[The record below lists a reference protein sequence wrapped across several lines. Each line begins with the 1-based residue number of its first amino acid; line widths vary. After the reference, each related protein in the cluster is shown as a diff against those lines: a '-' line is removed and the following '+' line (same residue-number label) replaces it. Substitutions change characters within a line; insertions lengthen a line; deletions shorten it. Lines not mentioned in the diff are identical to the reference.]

1 MAAKFQKWVAL
12 CLFSLF
18 ISSIPLSS
26 SQCNSPQNIQTFYP
40 FPPPPTPP
48 SPSEPPTL
56 PPTPP
61 LPPPPS
67 PPPQHRKSFSKE
79 VVTKAVAITTASTLV
94 LAWLFFLLMRYSR
107 RRRENGKNTSSNPYR
122 DDRVVPRDEFV
133 RFDGNIS
140 RVIVDENGLD
150 AIYWKRLEEGNIIN
164 NFDTEVLNDSSEDE
178 KWMISRCDRSEK
190 SEPTIKEISLLR
202 GKSSTSRSDG
212 IVLNAMEKEDS
223 PIQPPPPPPPL
234 PTPVLTTPKTQS
246 LAPPQ
251 PPRPLPTPLLAIP
264 KTQSPAPPP
273 PSHRALSLASSST
286 SPPPPPKV
294 LPSDNKRGESSSKE
308 GMIGDGSDQVKLRPL
323 HRDKVNPNVDHS
335 MVLHKVDG
343 GSFRFDG
350 DLMEALFGTV
360 ATNRKSPRININS
373 LSPRSER
380 SNPTSQIVVLDARK
394 SQNIAIVL
402 RSLAISRKDIIDALS
417 EAEGL
422 NADTLEKLTTI
433 APTDEEE
440 SKILAFDGE
449 PSRLADA
456 ESFLYHLLRTVPSA
470 FACFNAMLFRSNYD
484 SETLYIKET
493 LQTLESGCKELRTRG
508 LFLKLLETILKAGN
522 RMNAGTSR
530 GHAQAFNLTSLR
542 KLSDV
547 KSADGKTTL
556 LHFVVEEVVRA
567 EGKRCITNRNRSL
580 SHTSSRSSNH
590 SGQNS
595 DSLILEDDREREYL
609 MFGLPVLGGL
619 SDEFGNVK
627 KAATIDHDTFAKT
640 CPALTA
646 RVAEIRKLLTR
657 CGNAEGGGFVRE
669 MKSFLDAAE
678 EEIIAVSEE
687 QTRVMELVKRTTEY
701 YQPGASKDK
710 KKHPFQLFVIVKDFL
725 GMVDQV
731 CIGIAKNLQKRKN
744 SITNVGSSSPKS
756 PTRKISV
763 RFPILPANFLSDE
776 SNSNSSESDDDDF

>member
-1 MAAKFQKWVAL
+1 MAAKFQKWVVL
-12 CLFSLF
+12 FLFSLF

-26 SQCNSPQNIQTFYP
+26 SQSSSPQNIQTFHP

-56 PPTPP
+56 PPTLPP
-61 LPPPPS
+61 PPPPS
-67 PPPQHRKSFSKE
+67 PPPQHTKSFSKE

-94 LAWLFFLLMRYSR
+94 LVWLFFLLRRYSR

-164 NFDTEVLNDSSEDE
+164 NFDTQVLNDSSKDE

-190 SEPTIKEISLLR
+190 SEPTIEEISLLR

-212 IVLNAMEKEDS
+212 IVLNAMEKEDL
-223 PIQPPPPPPPL
+223 PIQPPPPPPP
-234 PTPVLTTPKTQS
+234 TP
-246 LAPPQ
+246 
-251 PPRPLPTPLLAIP
+251 PTPLLAIP

-273 PSHRALSLASSST
+273 PSHKALSLASSST
-286 SPPPPPKV
+286 SPSPPPPPKV
-294 LPSDNKRGESSSKE
+294 LPSDNQRGESSSKE
-308 GMIGDGSDQVKLRPL
+308 GMIGDGGDQVKLKPL

-335 MVLHKVDG
+335 MVWHKVDG

-350 DLMEALFGTV
+350 DLTEALFGTV
-360 ATNRKSPRININS
+360 ATNRKSPRSNINS

-380 SNPTSQIVVLDARK
+380 SNPTSQIVILDARK

-417 EAEGL
+417 EGEGL

-595 DSLILEDDREREYL
+595 DSSILEDDREREYI

-627 KAATIDHDTFAKT
+627 KAATIDHNTFAKT
-640 CPALTA
+640 CSALTA

-657 CGNAEGGGFVRE
+657 SGNAEGGGFVRE

-678 EEIIAVSEE
+678 EEIMAVSEG
-687 QTRVMELVKRTTEY
+687 QTRVMELVRRTTEY